1 MYKPRLR
8 GRNWRKGGTRR
19 KLGGVDPALEALL
32 SLGRALREVGYSF
45 TTITPAS
52 HQRVNGRPGA
62 AEARSLR
69 DVFGWSRPFKPDL
82 LPKPLLSLLEAAGA
96 VERERQGP
104 LLRSLVRFSTLGGAL
119 YVHSAFPTDAPDAVF
134 FGPDTYRFIAF
145 LRPHVAKAGRV
156 VDIGCGTGAGG
167 LAFAAAAG
175 RVTLADINV
184 KALRFAQVNAAL
196 AGSPGAEIIESDV
209 LQSVEGEVDVVLANP
224 PYLVDDDARVYRH
237 GGDDL
242 GTALSARIARE
253 AIERLSPGG
262 RLLLYTG
269 APVVEGRDVLRAA
282 IEPLLRR
289 AGARFT
295 YVEIDPDVFGEELER
310 PAYAEAGVER
320 IAAVGLAATMPLR

>member
-1 MYKPRLR
+1 MATALAE
-8 GRNWRKGGTRR
+8 GRDTTQVRV
-19 KLGGVDPALEALL
+19 VDPAQEALL

-52 HQRVNGRPGA
+52 HQRVNERPDA

-69 DVFGWSRPFKPDL
+69 DIFGWSRPFHPDL
-82 LPKPLLSLLEAAGA
+82 LPRSALSLLEAADA
-96 VERERQGP
+96 VERQGP
-104 LLRSLVRFSTLGGAL
+104 RLRSLVRFSTLGAAL

-145 LRPHVAKAGRV
+145 LRPHITSARRV

-175 RVTLADINV
+175 SVALADINV
-184 KALRFAQVNAAL
+184 RALRFAQVNAAL
-196 AGSPGAEIIESDV
+196 AGFPDAEIIESDV
-209 LQSVEGEVDVVLANP
+209 LRSVEGDVDVVVANP
-224 PYLVDDDARVYRH
+224 PYLVDDNARVYRH
-237 GGDDL
+237 GGDEL

-253 AIERLSPGG
+253 AIERLLPGG

-269 APVVEGRDVLRAA
+269 APIVEGCDVLRAA
-282 IEPLLRR
+282 VEPLLKR

-295 YVEIDPDVFGEELER
+295 YDEIDPDVFGEELDR
-310 PAYAEAGVER
+310 PAYAGAGVER